1 MKLKQVPMVALA
13 AGMVFAAAC
22 AGLLLYAN
30 HLNHRYDRL
39 ADTHDLEDR
48 IEKLGANY
56 IGKRPNVGLV
66 IAVYQHGRRYIRGFG
81 KVSDTRPNPPD
92 AQTLFE
98 IGSITKV
105 FTAVVLAKL
114 VDRNLVKLEDPIS
127 LFLPTGVARPQK
139 NGREITLLDL
149 ATHTSGLPRLPGNLF
164 ATMKDAQN
172 PYANY
177 LATSLYADL
186 AQVKLA
192 SEPGEKS
199 SYSNYGFGLL
209 GHLLELKTGEPYEA
223 LVKETICAPLGMTN
237 TTIELS
243 AGQKEHFAQGHSS
256 KGQPVPPWDLGVLA
270 GCGAIRSTAEDM
282 LKFAEANLAE
292 TNSAVSKVLAE
303 TQKVRFKDW
312 MRGIGLGWQIE
323 VLDDPVW
330 FWHNGGT
337 GGCRSF
343 IGLNKAGQIGVV
355 VLASAEDDVDSMATD
370 ILKSASKISM
380 E

>member
-1 MKLKQVPMVALA
+1 
-13 AGMVFAAAC
+13 
-22 AGLLLYAN
+22 
-30 HLNHRYDRL
+30 
-39 ADTHDLEDR
+39 
-48 IEKLGANY
+48 
-56 IGKRPNVGLV
+56 
-66 IAVYQHGRRYIRGFG
+66 
-81 KVSDTRPNPPD
+81 
-92 AQTLFE
+92 
-98 IGSITKV
+98 
-105 FTAVVLAKL
+105 
-114 VDRNLVKLEDPIS
+114 
-127 LFLPTGVARPQK
+127 
-139 NGREITLLDL
+139 
-149 ATHTSGLPRLPGNLF
+149 
-164 ATMKDAQN
+164 
-172 PYANY
+172 
-177 LATSLYADL
+177 
-186 AQVKLA
+186 
-192 SEPGEKS
+192 
-199 SYSNYGFGLL
+199 
-209 GHLLELKTGEPYEA
+209 LELKTGERYGA
-223 LVKETICAPLGMTN
+223 LVKETICAPLGMSN

-292 TNSAVSKVLAE
+292 TNSAVSKILAE

-370 ILKSASKISM
+370 ILKSASKISL